1 MSWHIYAV
9 GGKEAALRLAR
20 DAVHP
25 GEKSHPSR
33 DTMEWNECASFILAR
48 HMLITLIET
57 IPDSMSNFVLVKAQ
71 ASGFGKQIGSFSV
84 SHDIYPIR

>member
-9 GGKEAALRLAR
+9 GGKQAALRLAR
-20 DAVHP
+20 DARLLTHAE
-25 GEKSHPSR
+25 GGSALAAEKEP
-33 DTMEWNECASFILAR
+33 FLLAQK
-48 HMLITLIET
+48 MLAELIET

>member
-1 MSWHIYAV
+1 MLVPVRSSAPLLV
-9 GGKEAALRLAR
+9 SEDEKTSFELAQR
-20 DAVHP
+20 
-25 GEKSHPSR
+25 
-33 DTMEWNECASFILAR
+33 MLAE
-48 HMLITLIET
+48 LIET

>member
-20 DAVHP
+20 DAASP
-25 GEKSHPSR
+25 GIMTAEHK
-33 DTMEWNECASFILAR
+33 CFKLAQK
-48 HMLITLIET
+48 MLLAVIET
-57 IPDSMSNFVLVKAQ
+57 IPDSTSNFVLVKAQ
-71 ASGFGKQIGSFSV
+71 ASGFGKKIGSFSV